1 MKNPF
6 TLVGNIDSML
16 RETRIH
22 THNYLIKQLP
32 MSTVFIN
39 QAFEVIH
46 ASDKWVNCFN
56 FGQNDVLGMTI
67 HELFHSVGKAWEE
80 ALENCM
86 LGIPSENV
94 RELLQLENGEK
105 WIERSCLPW
114 YDDKEN
120 IVGAILQMEDITE
133 KIQKELKQEKLGLLL
148 QAKSEISKT
157 GSWEY
162 DLLKNEITW
171 SEMTRI
177 IHELPSN
184 YVPTLQTTINFYK
197 KGHSR
202 DTIQGS
208 IRKALQSGTPWSE
221 KLQLITAKGNE
232 ICVICSGRPIFKEG
246 QMVGLMG
253 TFQDVTQHEESL
265 KRTVENEQLL
275 STLINNLPIN
285 VFVKDL
291 ESRKTLVNQSECE
304 YVGVKDASE
313 LIGKSD
319 FDLFDRK
326 TAQISRDEDLM
337 VINSLEPILGQETL
351 HVKKDGTQTS
361 FLTSKIPL
369 LGADGKAKGIIGF
382 SLNISNL
389 KQKEEELRDLINVTS
404 LQNKKL
410 LNFAHIISHNLRSH
424 TANFSMLLDFLV
436 HERDEDEKLK
446 IIGMLTDASDNLLET
461 LDNLN
466 EVVDISTNV
475 NLEKHPVHLNSKI
488 KAVQQ
493 SLFAF
498 LKNHNATVVNLVP
511 DNIHVMAIPA
521 YMDSILMN
529 FITNAVKYRD
539 PSRPPVIK
547 LSTQVHKDNIVLS
560 IEDNGLGIDLK
571 KYGSK
576 LFGMYKTFHNN
587 SDARGIGLYITKN
600 QIEAMNGKII
610 TCSEVGKGTT
620 FNIYFNERN

>member
-1 MKNPF
+1 MENPF

-16 RETRIH
+16 RETQVHIN
-22 THNYLIKQLP
+22 NYLIKQLP
-32 MSTVFIN
+32 IATAFIN

-46 ASDKWVNCFN
+46 ASDIWVNHFTY
-56 FGQNDVLGMTI
+56 GRNDVIGMTI
-67 HELFHSVGKAWEE
+67 HELFHPVGSAWEE
-80 ALENCM
+80 ALENCL
-86 LGIPSENV
+86 LGIRSENV
-94 RELLQLENGEK
+94 RELFQMENGEK
-105 WIERSCLPW
+105 WIEHSCLPW
-114 YDDKEN
+114 YDDHEN
-120 IVGAILQMEDITE
+120 IMGAILQMEDVTE
-133 KIQKELKQEKLGLLL
+133 KIQKELQQEKLALLL
-148 QAKSEISKT
+148 KAKSEISKT

-162 DLLKNEITW
+162 NLLKNEVIW

-177 IHELPSN
+177 IHELPPGH
-184 YVPTLQTTINFYK
+184 VPTLQDAINFYK

-202 DTIQGS
+202 DTIQRS
-208 IRKALQSGTPWSE
+208 IGNALKHGTPWSE

-232 ICVICSGRPIFKEG
+232 ICVICSGRPLFKQG
-246 QMVGLMG
+246 QMIGLLG
-253 TFQDVTQHEESL
+253 TFQDITQHEASE
-265 KRTVENEQLL
+265 KRTVENDQLL
-275 STLINNLPIN
+275 STLINNLPLN

-291 ESRKTLVNQSECE
+291 ESRKTLVNQSECD
-304 YVGVKDASE
+304 YVGVKDPSE

-319 FDLFDRK
+319 FDLFDKK
-326 TAQISRDEDLM
+326 TAQISREEDLLVM
-337 VINSLEPILGQETL
+337 NSLKPILGKETV
-351 HVKKDGTQTS
+351 HVKKDGSQTS
-361 FLTSKIPL
+361 FMTSKIPL
-369 LGADGKAKGIIGF
+369 LGTDGKAKGIIGF

-410 LNFAHIISHNLRSH
+410 INFAHIISHNLRSH

-436 HERDEDEKLK
+436 HESDEDEKLK
-446 IIGMLTDASDNLLET
+446 IIGMLTNASDNLLET

-511 DNIHVMAIPA
+511 DDVHVMAIPA
-521 YMDSILMN
+521 YLDSILMN
-529 FITNAVKYRD
+529 FITNSVKYRD
-539 PSRPPVIK
+539 LSRPPVIK
-547 LSTQVHKDNIVLS
+547 LSTQVRNDNIVLS
-560 IEDNGLGIDLK
+560 IADNGLGIDLK

-620 FNIYFNERN
+620 FNIYFNEKN